1 MSTWKL
7 LVPGY
12 GLLNAY
18 RSLMHNQNYK
28 CATSILVSKSF
39 NKSVDFKNEF
49 SANLEFHFPKSC
61 QPLDKGNADSG
72 TEIDALMGW
81 SGAFVFA
88 GKSTVKG
95 KAKSNPVPEN
105 VVTIDQFRYIKI
117 HTSAA
122 RLGGNKTKEII

>member
-1 MSTWKL
+1 
-7 LVPGY
+7 
-12 GLLNAY
+12 
-18 RSLMHNQNYK
+18 MHTQNYK

-49 SANLEFHFPKSC
+49 SADLEFHFPKSC
-61 QPLDKGNADSG
+61 QLLDKGNADSG
-72 TEIDALMGW
+72 NEIDALMGW

-95 KAKSNPVPEN
+95 KAKSNRVPEN
-105 VVTIDQFRYIKI
+105 VVTIDQSRYIKI

>member
-1 MSTWKL
+1 M
-7 LVPGY
+7 
-12 GLLNAY
+12 
-18 RSLMHNQNYK
+18 
-28 CATSILVSKSF
+28 SKSF
-39 NKSVDFKNEF
+39 SKSVDFKNEF
-49 SANLEFHFPKSC
+49 SANLELHFPKSC

-72 TEIDALMGW
+72 NEIDALMGW
-81 SGAFVFA
+81 SRAFVFA

-105 VVTIDQFRYIKI
+105 VVTRDQFRYIKI